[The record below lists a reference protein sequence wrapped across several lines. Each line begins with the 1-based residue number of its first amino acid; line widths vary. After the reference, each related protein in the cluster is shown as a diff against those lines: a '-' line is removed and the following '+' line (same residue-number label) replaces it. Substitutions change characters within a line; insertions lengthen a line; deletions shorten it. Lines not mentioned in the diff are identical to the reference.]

1 MKRSALFLIIILL
14 SVFFVMPAHATI
26 KKVAQTGLQFLK
38 IDVGARAAAM
48 GGTFLMVGDDANA
61 MFYNPAGIA
70 KMSANLD
77 FFTGRTQWIADINYN
92 AAGLVKNFGKWGN
105 VGVSF
110 ISSDYGDIIGTRVAA
125 TDKGF
130 EETGNVDVI
139 AGAVGLAYARQL
151 TSKFTLGGQI
161 KYAYEHLGD
170 NLLSTGETV
179 ENKVSGLAYDF
190 GTIFYPGFKSLRV
203 GMSIRNFSPQFKY
216 EEEAFEL
223 PLIFRIGAAMDIF
236 DLLSS
241 GPANSSFLL
250 AVDALHPRDYTER
263 IHIGGE
269 FLYADMVALRA
280 GYKINYDEED
290 FSLGVGIKY
299 NIGGIGLK
307 VDYAYTNLGI
317 FDAVNRFSVGFSF

>member
-1 MKRSALFLIIILL
+1 MKRFTLFLIIILL

-48 GGTFLMVGDDANA
+48 GGTFVMVGDDANA

-70 KMSANLD
+70 MMSANLD
-77 FFTGRTQWIADINYN
+77 FFAGRTEWIADIKYN
-92 AAGLVKNFGKWGN
+92 AAGLVKNLGNWGN

-110 ISSDYGDIIGTRVAA
+110 ISSDYGDIIGTRVTEA
-125 TDKGF
+125 GF
-130 EETGNVDVI
+130 EETGNVDVS

-151 TSKFTLGGQI
+151 TNKFTLGGQI

-179 ENKVSGLAYDF
+179 ENKVSGLAYDV

-203 GMSIRNFSPQFKY
+203 GMSIRNFSPQFSY

-223 PLIFRIGAAMDIF
+223 PLTFRIGAAMDIF
-236 DLLSS
+236 DLVR

-269 FLYADMVALRA
+269 FLFADMVALRA

-290 FSLGVGIKY
+290 FSLGLGIKY